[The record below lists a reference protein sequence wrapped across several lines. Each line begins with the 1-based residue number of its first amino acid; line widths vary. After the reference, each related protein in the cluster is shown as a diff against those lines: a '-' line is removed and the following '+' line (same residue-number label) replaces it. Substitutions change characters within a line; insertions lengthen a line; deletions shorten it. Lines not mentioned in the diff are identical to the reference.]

1 MLTDWLG
8 VQNCVFR
15 GLLKLKQSATET
27 GKQTAKSHSW
37 RIVSAAVPI
46 VANDGIGYD
55 DDDSST
61 LRIKKKE
68 ESNFTFSEKVLLK
81 GLYLCTGVT

>member
-1 MLTDWLG
+1 
-8 VQNCVFR
+8 
-15 GLLKLKQSATET
+15 
-27 GKQTAKSHSW
+27 
-37 RIVSAAVPI
+37 VSAAVPI